1 MKLTAHKL
9 GMALSA
15 FSEKNG
21 KINLKDMDV
30 FHVNV
35 FGTNYQVIVN
45 KGKRLV
51 RFIDHNNNKNES
63 TANLIIFENN
73 KDIIKNVAI
82 KKFST
87 DIVDGVHKVV
97 EYWGDK
103 ELKLIEKQRVF
114 SMFLDQM
121 KNYEI
126 SDKHDFVFEIDLTKD
141 EKYKPFLDDDDSDLE
156 IINRDRISYVYK
168 DGERFGNAL
177 LSSFYDAENQIIYT
191 NCIVSTLQSLNN
203 ILGMIPNTTAKKS
216 LVENEASKFT
226 NELIQFIE
234 EAENLLSN
242 AEFIKDKNLNQKTQD
257 KLCYQRGNIKSLLSF
272 IKENYK

>member
-9 GMALSA
+9 GIALSA

-21 KINLKDMDV
+21 KIKLKDMDV
-30 FHVNV
+30 FLVNV

-63 TANLIIFENN
+63 TANFIIFEND
-73 KDIIKNVAI
+73 KELIKNVAI

-87 DIVDGVHKVV
+87 NIVDEVHNVD
-97 EYWGDK
+97 EYWDDK
-103 ELKLIEKQRVF
+103 ELKLIENQRTLTL
-114 SMFLDQM
+114 FLYQM
-121 KNYEI
+121 KNYEM

-141 EKYKPFLDDDDSDLE
+141 EKYKPFLDDDSDLE
-156 IINRDRISYVYK
+156 IINRDRIVYVYK
-168 DGERFGNAL
+168 DKERFGNAL
-177 LSSFYDAENQIIYT
+177 LSSFYDSETQIIYT
-191 NCIVSTLQSLNN
+191 NCIISTLQSLNN
-203 ILGMIPNTTAKKS
+203 ILGKIPNTTAKKS
-216 LVENEASKFT
+216 LVENEATKFT

-242 AEFIKDKNLNQKTQD
+242 AEFIKDKNLTQKTYD
-257 KLCYQRGNIKSLLSF
+257 KLSYHRGNIKSLLSF

>member
-1 MKLTAHKL
+1 MKFTAHKL
-9 GMALSA
+9 GIALSA

-21 KINLKDMDV
+21 KIKLKDMDV
-30 FHVNV
+30 FHLNV
-35 FGTNYQVIVN
+35 FGTNYQIIVN

-63 TANLIIFENN
+63 TANFIIFEND
-73 KDIIKNVAI
+73 KELIKNVAI

-87 DIVDGVHKVV
+87 NIVDEVHNVY
-97 EYWGDK
+97 EYWDDK
-103 ELKLIEKQRVF
+103 ELKLIENQRTLTL
-114 SMFLDQM
+114 FLYQM
-121 KNYEI
+121 KNYEM

-141 EKYKPFLDDDDSDLE
+141 EKYKPFLDINSDLE
-156 IINRDRISYVYK
+156 IINRDRIVYVYK

-177 LSSFYDAENQIIYT
+177 LSSFYDSETQIIYT
-191 NCIVSTLQSLNN
+191 NCIISTLQSLNN

-216 LVENEASKFT
+216 LVENKASKFT

-242 AEFIKDKNLNQKTQD
+242 AEFIKDKNLNQKTHD
-257 KLCYQRGNIKSLLSF
+257 KLCYQRENIKSLLSF

>member
-1 MKLTAHKL
+1 MKLTTHKL
-9 GMALSA
+9 GMALNA

-30 FHVNV
+30 FRVNV

-51 RFIDHNNNKNES
+51 RFVDHTNNKNES
-63 TANLIIFENN
+63 TANFIIFEND

-97 EYWGDK
+97 EYWDDK

-114 SMFLDQM
+114 SMFLNQM
-121 KNYEI
+121 KDYEM

-141 EKYKPFLDDDDSDLE
+141 EKYKPFLDDDSDLE
-156 IINRDRISYVYK
+156 IINRDRIVYVYK
-168 DGERFGNAL
+168 DGDRFGNAL
-177 LSSFYDAENQIIYT
+177 LSSFYDAENQTIYT
-191 NCIVSTLQSLNN
+191 NCIVSTLHSLNS
-203 ILGMIPNTTAKKS
+203 ILSMIPNITSTKK
-216 LVENEASKFT
+216 LIIENEITTFT
-226 NELIQFIE
+226 NELMQFIE
-234 EAENLLSN
+234 ETENLLSN
-242 AEFIKDKNLNQKTQD
+242 YEFIKDKNLNQKTRD
-257 KLCYQRGNIKSLLSF
+257 KLCYQRENIKSLLSF